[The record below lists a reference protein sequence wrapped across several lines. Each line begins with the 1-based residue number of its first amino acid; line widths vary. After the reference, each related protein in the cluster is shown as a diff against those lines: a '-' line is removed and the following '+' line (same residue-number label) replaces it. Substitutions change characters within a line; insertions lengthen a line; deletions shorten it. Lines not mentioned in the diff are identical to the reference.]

1 MTYRVDDAPDTLPFA
16 QQVKEWMEQNWRHG
30 PCPVCGT
37 EDKWCAEGRLF
48 GVPRMTA
55 PQAGLVRPVFPVVC
69 EACGYTLWIGANH
82 SGVLRSPIP
91 DDLSGLEPEGG
102 G

>member
-1 MTYRVDDAPDTLPFA
+1 M
-16 QQVKEWMEQNWRHG
+16 
-30 PCPVCGT
+30 
-37 EDKWCAEGRLF
+37 
-48 GVPRMTA
+48 
-55 PQAGLVRPVFPVVC
+55 RPVFPVVC